1 MEHRAITNKNKKRT
15 TFISYLFPQGD
26 AEIGPLDH
34 MIDDQNPKMYKDT
47 TYGEY
52 LRLVLNRKLEGK
64 PHINATKINEWIGE

>member
-1 MEHRAITNKNKKRT
+1 VEHRAITNKNKRRI

-26 AEIGPLDH
+26 AEVGPFDH

-52 LRLVLNRKLEGK
+52 LRLVLNRKSEGK
-64 PHINATKINEWIGE
+64 PHISATKINEWIGE